1 MNFHPE
7 GTKLL
12 IKADRTESITKGGII
27 LPETAR
33 DQSQYKVTMATV
45 LGIGPDA
52 VCNFNDPMK
61 DLVDGRPVKRPIQ
74 IGDRILFTRYGGAYV
89 YTEDRESDLRI
100 IQDQDVLALITDEG
114 QGEICRAE

>member
-12 IKADRTESITKGGII
+12 IKADRTEAVTKGGIWM
-27 LPETAR
+27 PDQVR

-45 LGIGPDA
+45 VAMGPDV
-52 VCNFNDPMK
+52 VCKFYDPYTAE
-61 DLVDGRPVKRPIQ
+61 KREIE

-100 IQDQDVLALITDEG
+100 IQDQDVLALITDEVE
-114 QGEICRAE
+114 GEVCRAE

>member
-27 LPETAR
+27 LPETSR

-45 LGIGPDA
+45 MAIGPDA
-52 VCNFNDPMK
+52 VSNFTDPNTNE
-61 DLVDGRPVKRPIQ
+61 KRAIKV
-74 IGDRILFTRYGGAYV
+74 GDRIIFTRYGGAYI

-100 IQDQDVLALITDEG
+100 IQDQDVLALITDEVG
-114 QGEICRAE
+114 GEVCRAE

>member
-12 IKADRTESITKGGII
+12 IKADRTEKITKGGII
-27 LPETAR
+27 LPETSR

-45 LGIGPDA
+45 MAIGPDA
-52 VCNFNDPMK
+52 VCNFT
-61 DLVDGRPVKRPIQ
+61 GPVSKQKRSVQ

-100 IQDQDVLALITDEG
+100 IQDQDVLALITDEVE
-114 QGEICRAE
+114 GEVCRAE

>member
-12 IKADRTESITKGGII
+12 VLADRAQGITKGGILI
-27 LPETAR
+27 PETSR

-52 VCNFNDPMK
+52 VSRFTDPETSET
-61 DLVDGRPVKRPIQ
+61 RPVK
-74 IGDRILFTRYGGAYV
+74 IGDRILFTRYGGAYL
-89 YTEDRESDLRI
+89 YKDGSDGDLRI
-100 IQDQDVLALITDEG
+100 IQDQDVLALITDEVD
-114 QGEICRAE
+114 GEVCRAE